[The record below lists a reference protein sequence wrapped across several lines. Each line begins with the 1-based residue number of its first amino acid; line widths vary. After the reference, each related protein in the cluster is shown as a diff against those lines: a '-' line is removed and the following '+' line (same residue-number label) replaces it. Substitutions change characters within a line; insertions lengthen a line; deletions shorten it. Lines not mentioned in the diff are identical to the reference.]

1 MRKTERGQD
10 GGIDTMTNINFLFS
24 QFKNGKREDQK
35 EKTKKKIRQ
44 SCPEMSKKYFKI
56 NIFLVFS
63 DYFFSKK
70 HFKKQPQLH
79 SQTNPAI

>member
-1 MRKTERGQD
+1 ME
-10 GGIDTMTNINFLFS
+10 
-24 QFKNGKREDQK
+24 K
-35 EKTKKKIRQ
+35 EKIKKKKQKKKIRQ

>member
-10 GGIDTMTNINFLFS
+10 GDINFLFS

-35 EKTKKKIRQ
+35 GKTKKEIRQ
-44 SCPEMSKKYFKI
+44 SCPEMPKKHFKI

-63 DYFFSKK
+63 DYF
-70 HFKKQPQLH
+70 
-79 SQTNPAI
+79 

>member
-35 EKTKKKIRQ
+35 EKTKKKNSAILSRNVQ
-44 SCPEMSKKYFKI
+44 KI
-56 NIFLVFS
+56 L
-63 DYFFSKK
+63 
-70 HFKKQPQLH
+70 
-79 SQTNPAI
+79 